1 MLELIVEHQAGIPVL
16 MKPLSGH
23 SSDAQEFGQVI
34 RDHMAHL
41 HTTYGATSL
50 VADSAL

>member
-16 MKPLSGH
+16 MKPRSGN
-23 SSDAQEFGQVI
+23 SSDTPEFGQVI
-34 RDHMAHL
+34 KDHIAHL
-41 HTTYGATSL
+41 HTTYGTTYL

>member
-1 MLELIVEHQAGIPVL
+1 
-16 MKPLSGH
+16 MKPLNGH

-34 RDHMAHL
+34 RAHIDQL
-41 HTTYGATSL
+41 HTTYGATYV